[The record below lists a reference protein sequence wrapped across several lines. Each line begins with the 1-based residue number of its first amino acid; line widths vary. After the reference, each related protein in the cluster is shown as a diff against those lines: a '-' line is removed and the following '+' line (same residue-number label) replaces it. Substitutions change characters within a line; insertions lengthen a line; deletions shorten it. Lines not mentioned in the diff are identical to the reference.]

1 LFKGKVRRTGQV
13 GQEHLIMN
21 LFRKT
26 IAAVTLGA
34 AVLTTA
40 TPAMADGWRG
50 RHRGGGDDAAI
61 AIGAGVV
68 GLALGAAIASS
79 GRDRHYD
86 RDYYYYDRA
95 PRYREYYYYRDA
107 PRYRHHY
114 RNNHRGYDRRWYN
127 HGYRGDHYRGDGYRR
142 DWRDHR
148 RYGRGW

>member
-1 LFKGKVRRTGQV
+1 
-13 GQEHLIMN
+13 MN

-26 IAAVTLGA
+26 IAAVALGA
-34 AVLTTA
+34 AALTTA
-40 TPAMADGWRG
+40 TPAMADDWRG

-79 GRDRHYD
+79 GRDRYDD

-95 PRYREYYYYRDA
+95 PRYRQHYYYRDA
-107 PRYRHHY
+107 PRYRRHHY
-114 RNNHRGYDRRWYN
+114 RDHHRGYDRRWN
-127 HGYRGDHYRGDGYRR
+127 DRRWHDRGYRDGYRR

-148 RYGRGW
+148 GYGRGW